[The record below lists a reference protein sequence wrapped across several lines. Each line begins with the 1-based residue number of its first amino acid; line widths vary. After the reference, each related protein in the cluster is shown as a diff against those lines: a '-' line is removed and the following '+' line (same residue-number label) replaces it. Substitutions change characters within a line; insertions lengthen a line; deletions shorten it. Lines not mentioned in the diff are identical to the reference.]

1 MVVEIKK
8 CTKCGEVKLAD
19 FFYKNQ
25 AGKGGLTSQCK
36 SCINEY
42 RKDYVEKNK
51 DKLIADRKARYVP
64 KREKY
69 RFALVDYTH
78 ERARKEAYFYTTRS
92 ELMRDNYVLYRYLK
106 REDLMDEL
114 LPSEQGKHNKYKNRN

>member
-1 MVVEIKK
+1 MVVLIKK
-8 CTKCGEVKLAD
+8 CTKCGEVKYSKD
-19 FFYKNQ
+19 FYKNTQ
-25 AGKGGLTSQCK
+25 GKGGLTSQCK

-51 DKLIADRKARYVP
+51 DKLISDRKARYVP
-64 KREKY
+64 KRDKY

-78 ERARKEAYFYTTRS
+78 ERAKKEAYYYANRS

-114 LPSEQGKHNKYKNRN
+114 LPSVQGKHNKYKNR